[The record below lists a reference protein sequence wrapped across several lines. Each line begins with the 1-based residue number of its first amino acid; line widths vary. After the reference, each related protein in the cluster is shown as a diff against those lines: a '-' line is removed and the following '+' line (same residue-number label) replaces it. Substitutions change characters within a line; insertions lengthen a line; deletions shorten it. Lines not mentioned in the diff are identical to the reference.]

1 LLNNPTS
8 LHSENSNADFVILG
22 TIVRPHGLKGQVKV
36 SLSCSGLERL
46 AACRDLRLVMK
57 GLEIKKVSV
66 VKGFLH
72 NDGDAVL
79 LLKEVNRVEEA
90 ELLRGAQLCV
100 PAGDEEQLP
109 EDSYYLHDL
118 NGLRVET
125 AAGESLGVIV
135 DILETPANWV
145 CVARDGGKETLIP
158 ALKSVIQRVDFKAKR
173 MVVVMPEEV
182 DGDDAD

>member
-1 LLNNPTS
+1 M
-8 LHSENSNADFVILG
+8 VLG

-46 AACRDLRLVMK
+46 AACRDLRLVVK
-57 GLEIKKVSV
+57 GLEVKKVSV

-79 LLKEVNRVEEA
+79 LLKEVAGVEAA
-90 ELLRGAQLCV
+90 EGLRGAQLCV
-100 PAGDEEQLP
+100 PAGSEEELP

-118 NGLRVET
+118 NGLKVET
-125 AAGESLGVIV
+125 AEGLSLGVIV

-145 CVARDGGKETLIP
+145 CVARDGEKETLIP
-158 ALKSVIQRVDFKAKR
+158 ALKSVIQRVDFKTKR
-173 MVVVMPEEV
+173 MVVVMPGEI
-182 DGDDAD
+182 DGDNAD